1 MKDAYN
7 EVRLADN
14 LHAKANKS
22 FAVAKG
28 RNKELALKLATAD
41 KDRKSTEA
49 GLRNAKEKMEEQRQ
63 KFHYTKIEL
72 ATVKQ

>member
-7 EVRLADN
+7 EARLTDN
-14 LHAKANKS
+14 LRAKANKS

-41 KDRKSTEA
+41 RDWRSAEA
-49 GLRNAKEKMEEQRQ
+49 SLRNAE
-63 KFHYTKIEL
+63 
-72 ATVKQ
+72 A